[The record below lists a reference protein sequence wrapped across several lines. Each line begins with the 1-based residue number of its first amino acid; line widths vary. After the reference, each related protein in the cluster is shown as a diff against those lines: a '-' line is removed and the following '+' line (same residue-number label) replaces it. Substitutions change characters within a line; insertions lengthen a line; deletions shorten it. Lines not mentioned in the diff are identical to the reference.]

1 MPQAAIGSGRPLL
14 EKREKWRTPQ
24 LFRSTL
30 RRRSAFM
37 LRRDAGPPPPPLRYG
52 KTATEKA
59 GLGATLSSCDNIRHT
74 AIAAGGHF
82 LKSARSGAP
91 LSCFAR
97 RSDAGPRYTPREIW
111 STRQPGSRTYE
122 RTRTNQEVRCQPTG
136 AKTQRHARVASAHT
150 SSVTRLQIMVLG
162 W

>member
-37 LRRDAGPPPPPLRYG
+37 LRLDAGPPPPPLRYG

-91 LSCFAR
+91 LSYFAGRSTTRPRCSPPRCGPHGRKVNNTLQAISR
-97 RSDAGPRYTPREIW
+97 RRDASSPSYIAPGFPSKARLPLPVSKGPA
-111 STRQPGSRTYE
+111 G
-122 RTRTNQEVRCQPTG
+122 V
-136 AKTQRHARVASAHT
+136 
-150 SSVTRLQIMVLG
+150 
-162 W
+162 